1 MAERS
6 FFIPKDSFPFYEE
19 RSVSF
24 DYFSG
29 FALSQQ
35 QKSIISMHQSIKATW
50 GLNEIL
56 EVSTKSDNSIG
67 VSLSAFNL
75 MLDYQ
80 GHTASVE
87 SIYQSSKTFTDGGPF
102 LDIAWKSSLEAKKDE
117 RLKTSGNLVHF
128 EHEGVIWPLLSSP
141 NFYDYLYISAL
152 SQSKFVSE
160 IEIYEAFSDF
170 AYSTR
175 IGKAKKGRSWNCQA
189 RSLAIFKGLSASF
202 NRSELLK
209 LLSEY
214 ALDSSRE
221 MKDDPLTL
229 F

>member
-1 MAERS
+1 
-6 FFIPKDSFPFYEE
+6 
-19 RSVSF
+19 
-24 DYFSG
+24 
-29 FALSQQ
+29 
-35 QKSIISMHQSIKATW
+35 MHQSIKVTW
-50 GLNEIL
+50 GLTEIL
-56 EVSTKSDNSIG
+56 EVSTKSDKSIG

-80 GHTASVE
+80 GQSASVE

-102 LDIAWKSSLEAKKDE
+102 LDIAWKSSLEAKRDE

-128 EHEGVIWPLLSSP
+128 EYEGVTWPLLSSP
-141 NFYDYLYISAL
+141 NFYDFLYISAL

-160 IEIYEAFSDF
+160 IEIYQAFSDF

-189 RSLAIFKGLSASF
+189 RSLAIFKGLSYAHSL
-202 NRSELLK
+202 SELLR
-209 LLSEY
+209 LL
-214 ALDSSRE
+214 RE
-221 MKDDPLTL
+221 FAIDTYREKEDGPLTL

>member
-35 QKSIISMHQSIKATW
+35 QKSIISMHQSIKVTW
-50 GLNEIL
+50 GLTEIL

-80 GHTASVE
+80 GHSASVE

-102 LDIAWKSSLEAKKDE
+102 LDIAWKSSLEAKRDE

-128 EHEGVIWPLLSSP
+128 EYEGVTWPLLSSP
-141 NFYDYLYISAL
+141 NFYDFLYISAL
-152 SQSKFVSE
+152 SQSKFVSQV
-160 IEIYEAFSDF
+160 EIYQAFSDF

-189 RSLAIFKGLSASF
+189 RSLAIFKGLSYAHSL
-202 NRSELLK
+202 SELLR
-209 LLSEY
+209 LL
-214 ALDSSRE
+214 RE
-221 MKDDPLTL
+221 FAIDTYREKEDGPLTL